1 MASVIFGYSEDCKQ
15 SIELHQMPYVPAQA
29 GRDAL
34 ELVLAIYKSHLD
46 KAPVSL
52 PLYDFGTKDM
62 QL

>member
-1 MASVIFGYSEDCKQ
+1 
-15 SIELHQMPYVPAQA
+15 MPYVPAQA

-62 QL
+62 HL